1 MSRVVVNEIEAKVGN
16 DITFNDTVKISTAQ
30 IDTVRGQTTAGSITV
45 QGEGTATTNMQSGL
59 CKAWVRTF
67 AAAVNVVDSFNMSS
81 VTDSA
86 VGKYAPQINNNM
98 ANGNYAVVSSGDD
111 KNDGGSIFVHN
122 IDDSVDQA
130 TTGYGTSF
138 KKYTYALTDNNQNAS
153 SMVLGD
159 LA

>member
-1 MSRVVVNEIEAKVGN
+1 MSRLVVTNIETQNIKF
-16 DITFNDTVKISTAQ
+16 DSD
-30 IDTVRGQTTAGSITV
+30 TTAFTINSSGQLNTSSIV
-45 QGEGTATTNMQSGL
+45 VRGEGTATTNLQNGL
-59 CKAWVRTF
+59 CKAWVRTY

-98 ANGNYAVVSSGDD
+98 ANGDYAVVSSGDD
-111 KNDGGSIFVHN
+111 KQDGGSIFVHN

-138 KKYTYALTDNNQNAS
+138 KKYSYALTDNNQNAS

>member
-1 MSRVVVNEIEAKVGN
+1 MSTIVGTNIEVTNIKF
-16 DITFNDTVKISTAQ
+16 DSDTTSMIISNA
-30 IDTVRGQTTAGSITV
+30 GQVTV
-45 QGEGTATTNMQSGL
+45 QGEGTATTNLQNGL
-59 CKAWVRTF
+59 CKAWVRTY

-98 ANGNYAVVSSGDD
+98 ANGDYAVVSSGDD
-111 KNDGGSIFVHN
+111 KQDGANIFVHN
-122 IDDSVDQA
+122 IDDSVNQA

-138 KKYTYALTDNNQNAS
+138 KKYSYALTDNNQNAA

>member
-1 MSRVVVNEIEAKVGN
+1 MSRLIVTNIETQNIKF
-16 DITFNDTVKISTAQ
+16 DSD
-30 IDTVRGQTTAGSITV
+30 TTAFSINSSGQLNTSSIV
-45 QGEGTATTNMQSGL
+45 VRGEGTATTNLQNGL
-59 CKAWVRTF
+59 CKAWVRTY

-98 ANGNYAVVSSGDD
+98 ANGDYAVVSSGDD
-111 KNDGGSIFVHN
+111 KQDGGSIFVHN

-138 KKYTYALTDNNQNAS
+138 KKYSYALTDNNQNAA

>member
-1 MSRVVVNEIEAKVGN
+1 MSRLIVTNVETQNIKF
-16 DITFNDTVKISTAQ
+16 DSD
-30 IDTVRGQTTAGSITV
+30 TTAFSINSSGELNTSSIV
-45 QGEGTATTNMQSGL
+45 VRGEGTATTNLQNGL
-59 CKAWVRTF
+59 CKAWVRTY

-111 KNDGGSIFVHN
+111 KQDGGSIFVHN

-130 TTGYGTSF
+130 TTGYGTSY
-138 KKYTYALTDNNQNAS
+138 KKYSYALTDNNQNAS

>member
-1 MSRVVVNEIEAKVGN
+1 MSTLV
-16 DITFNDTVKISTAQ
+16 
-30 IDTVRGQTTAGSITV
+30 IDTIQGKTTAGSV
-45 QGEGTATTNMQSGL
+45 NVRGEGSNNTNLQNGL
-59 CKAWVRTF
+59 CKAWVRTY

-98 ANGNYAVVSSGDD
+98 DNGDYAVVSSGDD
-111 KNDGGSIFVHN
+111 KQDGGSIFVHN
-122 IDDSVDQA
+122 IDDSVNQA

-138 KKYTYALTDNNQNAS
+138 KKYSYALTDNNQNAS

>member
-1 MSRVVVNEIEAKVGN
+1 MTSILGTQSIQHPNGTAST
-16 DITFNDTVKISTAQ
+16 DIGADGSVALNTLKG
-30 IDTVRGQTTAGSITV
+30 RTTAGSISVT
-45 QGEGTATTNMQSGL
+45 GEGNSTTTNLQQGL
-59 CKAWVRTF
+59 CKAWVRTY
-67 AAAVNVVDSFNMSS
+67 AAAVNITDSFNMSS

-98 ANGNYAVVSSGDD
+98 ANGNYAVCLGGDD
-111 KNDGGSIFVHN
+111 KQDGGSVMVHN

-138 KKYTYALTDNNQNAS
+138 KKYSYAITDNNQNAA

>member
-1 MSRVVVNEIEAKVGN
+1 MTSILGTESIQHPNGTASTNIGTDGSVAL
-16 DITFNDTVKISTAQ
+16 DILKG
-30 IDTVRGQTTAGSITV
+30 RTTAGSISIT
-45 QGEGTATTNMQSGL
+45 GEGNSTTTNLQQGL

-67 AAAVNVVDSFNMSS
+67 SAAVNITDSFNMSS

-98 ANGNYAVVSSGDD
+98 ANGDYAVCLGGDD
-111 KNDGGSIFVHN
+111 KQDGASVMVHN
-122 IDDSVDQA
+122 IDDSVNQA

-138 KKYTYALTDNNQNAS
+138 KKYSYALTDNNQNAA

>member
-1 MSRVVVNEIEAKVGN
+1 MSRLIVTNVETQNIKF
-16 DITFNDTVKISTAQ
+16 DSD
-30 IDTVRGQTTAGSITV
+30 TTAFSINSSGQLNTSSIV
-45 QGEGTATTNMQSGL
+45 VRGEGTATTNLQNGL
-59 CKAWVRTF
+59 CKAWVRTY

-111 KNDGGSIFVHN
+111 KQDGGSIFVHN

-138 KKYTYALTDNNQNAS
+138 KKYTYELTDNNQNAA

>member
-1 MSRVVVNEIEAKVGN
+1 MSRLIVTNVETQNIKF
-16 DITFNDTVKISTAQ
+16 DSD
-30 IDTVRGQTTAGSITV
+30 TTAFSINSSGELNTSSIV
-45 QGEGTATTNMQSGL
+45 VRGEGTATTNLQNGL
-59 CKAWVRTF
+59 CKAWVRTY
-67 AAAVNVVDSFNMSS
+67 AAAVNITDSFNMSS

-98 ANGNYAVVSSGDD
+98 GNTNYAVVSSGDD
-111 KNDGGSIFVHN
+111 KQDGGSIFVHN

-138 KKYTYALTDNNQNAS
+138 KKYSYALTDNNQNAS

>member
-1 MSRVVVNEIEAKVGN
+1 VSTIVGTNIEVTNIKFDSDTTSMIISNTGQ
-16 DITFNDTVKISTAQ
+16 ITA
-30 IDTVRGQTTAGSITV
+30 
-45 QGEGTATTNMQSGL
+45 QGEGTATTNVQSGL
-59 CKAWVRTF
+59 CKAWVRTY
-67 AAAVNVVDSFNMSS
+67 AAAVNITDSFNMSS

-98 ANGNYAVVSSGDD
+98 ANGNYAVCLGGDD
-111 KNDGGSIFVHN
+111 KQDGGSVMVHN

-138 KKYTYALTDNNQNAS
+138 KKYSYAITDNNQNAA